1 MLAKQ
6 IWFVYIWRQILRYLT
21 IETKIADKTG
31 KKEER
36 ICTSQPNINTD
47 TTMVLFREHFVGILI
62 ILLVTFSLSTATIQ
76 RVMMRFTEKKRVA
89 TSHTTIQ
96 NISDIQCVRKCNK
109 KRQTGGCTLAGY
121 DKATE
126 TCYLSID
133 GPQDVLDTT
142 DEMAGVF
149 VFFDLDPTGMYCM
162 IYFKCIMLIEEA
174 TRKYVALKLKRWCI
188 WMCIIYS
195 QTSLKLLLLCITKRF
210 S

>member
-1 MLAKQ
+1 MRLKLPIKQ
-6 IWFVYIWRQILRYLT
+6 VR
-21 IETKIADKTG
+21 
-31 KKEER
+31 KKKR

-62 ILLVTFSLSTATIQ
+62 ILLVTVSLSTATIQ
-76 RVMMRFTEKKRVA
+76 RVMIRFTEKKSVA

-121 DKATE
+121 DKAAK

-149 VFFDLDPTGMYCM
+149 VIFESDRYILHDLFQMYHA
-162 IYFKCIMLIEEA
+162 Y
-174 TRKYVALKLKRWCI
+174 
-188 WMCIIYS
+188 
-195 QTSLKLLLLCITKRF
+195 
-210 S
+210 